1 MGAGVCEGVKG
12 LLVEEGKVEDFSFFQ
27 VVEVLASFFL
37 FIGGVLV
44 TRREF
49 LQVLLVGVSGVT
61 VESLAGVI
69 GLVEGL
75 VLNSS
80 FSIAMLEGGSLLD
93 FSRFRESIEGSLVSL
108 GVARLLRGLLLG
120 MGSARKM
127 LGGLWSGLG
136 VVQEFSM
143 VGVLVGGLQ
152 LDSWG
157 SAMGSLAALYLNTQ
171 GSGLSRVVGLVE
183 GL

>member
-1 MGAGVCEGVKG
+1 MG
-12 LLVEEGKVEDFSFFQ
+12 
-27 VVEVLASFFL
+27 
-37 FIGGVLV
+37 
-44 TRREF
+44 F

-136 VVQEFSM
+136 VVQGFSM

-157 SAMGSLAALYLNTQ
+157 SAMGS
-171 GSGLSRVVGLVE
+171 
-183 GL
+183 